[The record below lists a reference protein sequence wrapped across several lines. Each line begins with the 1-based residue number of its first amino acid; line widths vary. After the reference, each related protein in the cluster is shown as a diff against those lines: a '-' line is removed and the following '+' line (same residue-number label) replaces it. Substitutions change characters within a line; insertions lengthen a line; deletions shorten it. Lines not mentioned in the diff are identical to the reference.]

1 MKTQILKDANRGFTL
16 VEVLVAVG
24 VLAVGSLA
32 FLPSF
37 SGANKE
43 KALAQSVENAK
54 DAIATARN
62 RALTNVGNPGSA
74 GSYNYSGVKFTA
86 GSSDYEIFRSTT
98 ADVSTCTSLPASGI
112 SVLDSQGTLLN
123 GVQSRIPSGESPTCF
138 FFEFGSGDAYV
149 TKGTASAPANA
160 CNN

>member
-86 GSSDYEIFRSTT
+86 GSSGYEIFRSTV
-98 ADVSTCTSLPASGI
+98 ADVSTCTNIPAS
-112 SVLDSQGTLLN
+112 DSDGQRTLLN
-123 GVQSRIPSGESPTCF
+123 GVQSRIPLAESPTCF

-149 TKGTASAPANA
+149 TKGTAPAPANA